1 MTSLA
6 MLQQQLHLVLIKLAS
21 HYTRWQSGHSWCC
34 HLQVKENTFEFQEIQ
49 KISNEKEMEMQCGK
63 EMVVTMIDDIQKLSS
78 SN

>member
-1 MTSLA
+1 MLGRLPEEEGLSPMTSLA

-49 KISNEKEMEMQCGK
+49 KTSNEKEMDTQI
-63 EMVVTMIDDIQKLSS
+63 VW
-78 SN
+78 